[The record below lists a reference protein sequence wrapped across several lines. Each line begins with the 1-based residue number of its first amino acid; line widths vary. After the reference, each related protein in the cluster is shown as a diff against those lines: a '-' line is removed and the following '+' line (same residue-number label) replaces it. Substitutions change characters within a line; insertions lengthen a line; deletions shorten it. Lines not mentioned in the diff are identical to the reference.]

1 MKLYN
6 FGAGPA
12 IMPSEVVAATA
23 QAVTNFEGMGL
34 SLMELGHRTPQ
45 FKAVLAEAQQLMRE
59 LLNVPDNF
67 SILFLGGGARLQ
79 FDMVPMNF
87 LNHHAQFIDSGHWAH
102 QAMQAAQRWGKVS
115 EAASSREEGY
125 HTLPNEIM
133 IDTTADYLHITANN
147 TIYGTEMRND
157 LKSPIPVVADMTS
170 DILSRPI
177 DFSHYGMVYGG
188 AQKNLSM
195 AGVTFVIVNND
206 WLNSIK
212 RDLPAMLDYRVH
224 VAHDSMYNT
233 PPTLAI
239 YTALQTLR
247 WVKAQGG
254 VTEMQRRSQ
263 QRANLLYAEI
273 DRNPLFRCTVDAGS
287 RSLMNCCF
295 VLNEPY
301 QQLED
306 AFLQFALD
314 RGFYALKGH
323 RLVGGFRASI
333 YNAMPIEGVQAL
345 VHCLQEFEKKIR

>member
-147 TIYGTEMRND
+147 TIYGFD
-157 LKSPIPVVADMTS
+157 
-170 DILSRPI
+170 
-177 DFSHYGMVYGG
+177 GG
-188 AQKNLSM
+188 GNVCDCQ
-195 AGVTFVIVNND
+195 
-206 WLNSIK
+206 
-212 RDLPAMLDYRVH
+212 
-224 VAHDSMYNT
+224 
-233 PPTLAI
+233 
-239 YTALQTLR
+239 
-247 WVKAQGG
+247 
-254 VTEMQRRSQ
+254 
-263 QRANLLYAEI
+263 
-273 DRNPLFRCTVDAGS
+273 
-287 RSLMNCCF
+287 
-295 VLNEPY
+295 
-301 QQLED
+301 
-306 AFLQFALD
+306 
-314 RGFYALKGH
+314 
-323 RLVGGFRASI
+323 
-333 YNAMPIEGVQAL
+333 
-345 VHCLQEFEKKIR
+345 